1 MDPVIF
7 LWIGGILI
15 VVAVIVGIVL
25 SVSSQRSAEEK
36 RLDAF
41 IEAGVEVD
49 QKAEK
54 QTSVFS
60 DWLSK
65 RVEKTTW
72 SERAAKNLAQAD
84 IKMKPAE
91 LIMATVGAVIIV
103 AFLGYFL
110 GSKSLPLALLGGVL
124 GYFLPNMYIK
134 SQKNRRLVK
143 FNNEL
148 GDMLSLMVNGLKAG
162 FSTLQAME
170 AVAKEMPPPICDEF
184 RRVIQEVTLGVST
197 EQALD
202 NLVRRVPSEDL
213 DLVVTAMKVQREVGG
228 NLAEILDTISHTIRE
243 RVRVK
248 GEIRTLTA
256 QMRYSARLLALLP
269 IGLTLAIYLIN
280 REYISVLI
288 AQESNTPF
296 PCGYLAIVLA
306 LILIVLGYF
315 VMDHMAQI
323 EV

>member
-1 MDPVIF
+1 
-7 LWIGGILI
+7 
-15 VVAVIVGIVL
+15 
-25 SVSSQRSAEEK
+25 
-36 RLDAF
+36 
-41 IEAGVEVD
+41 
-49 QKAEK
+49 
-54 QTSVFS
+54 
-60 DWLSK
+60 
-65 RVEKTTW
+65 
-72 SERAAKNLAQAD
+72 
-84 IKMKPAE
+84 
-91 LIMATVGAVIIV
+91 
-103 AFLGYFL
+103 
-110 GSKSLPLALLGGVL
+110 
-124 GYFLPNMYIK
+124 
-134 SQKNRRLVK
+134 
-143 FNNEL
+143 
-148 GDMLSLMVNGLKAG
+148 
-162 FSTLQAME
+162 
-170 AVAKEMPPPICDEF
+170 MPPPICDEF

-280 REYISVLI
+280 REYISILI
-288 AQESNTPF
+288 AQEANTPF